1 MITLGTILVPHDF
14 SPASDAALR
23 RAVEIAKGVKGRIH
37 VLHAYAWPVRGVMP
51 YQMDLP
57 AGVADGIRAGIEEKL
72 AEICT
77 GIGREGVAA
86 SADASAD
93 LPVDAIVGAAEKLGA
108 GLIVMGTRGLTGL
121 KHVVLGSVAERTV
134 RLAPCPVLA
143 VKEDDRGGPTRKI
156 LAATDF
162 SPTGDHAGAVAES
175 LAKQLGAELHLVHA
189 IDIPLTMVTP
199 YEVTIPDNL
208 IRDSRAAARKKL
220 DAGAARLAASG
231 GPVPKAHL
239 TEVPAAPAIADLARE
254 IGADLVVIGTRGHTG
269 LKHVLLGS
277 VAERTLRLAPCAVL
291 AVKSEAHQLDD

>member
-23 RAVEIAKGVKGRIH
+23 RAVRLAKAAQGRIH
-37 VLHAYAWPVRGVMP
+37 LLHAYAWPVRGVMP
-51 YQMDLP
+51 YEMTIP

-72 AEICT
+72 AELRA
-77 GIGREGVAA
+77 GVEREGVAA
-86 SADASAD
+86 TSEVSAETAVEA
-93 LPVDAIVGAAEKLGA
+93 VVAAAEKLGA
-108 GLIVMGTRGLTGL
+108 GVIVMGTRGLTGL

-143 VKEDDRGGPTRKI
+143 VKDDDGGTAVRKV

-162 SPTGDHAGAVAES
+162 SPTGEHACAVAAS
-175 LAKQLGAELHLVHA
+175 LAKQLGAELHVAHA
-189 IDIPLTMVTP
+189 FDIPLTVVTP
-199 YEVTIPDNL
+199 YEVTIPDSL

-220 DAGAARLAASG
+220 DATAAGLRSQGLEAQT
-231 GPVPKAHL
+231 HL

-254 IGADLVVIGTRGHTG
+254 LAADLVVIGTRGHTG

-277 VAERTLRLAPCAVL
+277 VAERTLRLAPCPVL
-291 AVKSEAHQLDD
+291 TVKSADHQLD